1 MEGIGVFVI
10 LHLLSV
16 NNIYCKFSFS
26 FYPDQLGMEE
36 MLPAEM
42 LDKRAE
48 IVVGTFSLILKINF
62 LHFTPLVVW
71 DAFLVPFALW
81 VL

>member
-1 MEGIGVFVI
+1 MEGIEVFVI

-48 IVVGTFSLILKINF
+48 IVVGVF
-62 LHFTPLVVW
+62 
-71 DAFLVPFALW
+71 
-81 VL
+81 